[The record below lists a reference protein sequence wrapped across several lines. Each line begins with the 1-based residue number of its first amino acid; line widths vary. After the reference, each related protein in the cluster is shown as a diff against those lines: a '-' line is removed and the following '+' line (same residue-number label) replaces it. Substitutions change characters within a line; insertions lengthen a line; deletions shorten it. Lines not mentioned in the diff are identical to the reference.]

1 MSGGEDRLRRAL
13 DDLAPRPSADDA
25 AFAGL
30 ERAVARR
37 RRRTAV
43 ARVAAAVALVGVA
56 AGGAALARSV
66 GDAGDRPADVATP
79 AQQGGDEG
87 GTGGLST
94 LRTTVPGPERAR
106 IGNATFVVPE
116 GWEATPLGSGD
127 AVCVAP
133 VGNPEPRWEDCGG
146 LAIYHGDLPGTE
158 GRPYE
163 RDAEWSFDHGTDAT
177 PCPFAAPGVAPGN
190 DIVEPGQAGR
200 SPIDGGL
207 RPVGDRKADYNQWF
221 ARCSVSHRTFTPRA
235 WLLPKSRILILDV
248 LGQPGAEA
256 ILASFDFSGT
266 GG

>member
-1 MSGGEDRLRRAL
+1 MTGGEDRLRRAL
-13 DDLAPRPSADDA
+13 DDLAPRPAADEA
-25 AFAGL
+25 AFGGV

-56 AGGAALARSV
+56 AGGAALARAAG
-66 GDAGDRPADVATP
+66 GDVDRPADVATP
-79 AQQGGDEG
+79 AQKGGGEG
-87 GTGGLST
+87 GGLST

-116 GWEATPLGSGD
+116 GWAATPLGSGD
-127 AVCVAP
+127 ALCVAP

-146 LAIYHGDLPGTE
+146 LAIYHGDLPGRG

-163 RDAEWSFDHGTDAT
+163 RDQPWSFAHGTDAP
-177 PCPFAAPGVAPGN
+177 PCPFAAPGVAPAA
-190 DIVEPGQAGR
+190 DVVEPGQTGR
-200 SPIDGGL
+200 AYIDGGP
-207 RPVGDRKADYNQWF
+207 RPVGDRTANFNQWF

-256 ILASFDFSGT
+256 MLASFEFSGA